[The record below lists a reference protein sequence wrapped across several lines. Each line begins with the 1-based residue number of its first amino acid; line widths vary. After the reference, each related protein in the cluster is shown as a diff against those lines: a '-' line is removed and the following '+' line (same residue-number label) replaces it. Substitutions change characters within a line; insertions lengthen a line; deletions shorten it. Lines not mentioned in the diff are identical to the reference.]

1 MVVAQP
7 VAHGRI
13 PAPDSS
19 EILGS
24 PFSSVS
30 SSAAPKAMYASA
42 RWAGSRLLAA
52 HRIATPRL
60 IPVRPFPIL
69 SPHPSCDRGRHRHG
83 GIHRRHRGRRAAR
96 AVLISQADR
105 PTSWRTGRA
114 TVYVIDLMTRSVS
127 SHTVITRD
135 SSPTRLHPDQ
145 EHLSDHL
152 PVAPSVL
159 EPVRPSPIR
168 SICYQ
173 GPNLSNG
180 VFQAPLLAWASH
192 QLLPTDPSSPTQN
205 TSR

>member
-1 MVVAQP
+1 MTPAGMVVAQP

-69 SPHPSCDRGRHRHG
+69 SPHPSCDRGRHQHG
-83 GIHRRHRGRRAAR
+83 GIHRRHRGRRASR
-96 AVLISQADR
+96 AVLTLPGAEMFGGRCD
-105 PTSWRTGRA
+105 PVVRTRGDA
-114 TVYVIDLMTRSVS
+114 ASETGLGSSAAGRSVDRRHHGAQRCGGDRRRNA
-127 SHTVITRD
+127 HTPHR
-135 SSPTRLHPDQ
+135 
-145 EHLSDHL
+145 
-152 PVAPSVL
+152 
-159 EPVRPSPIR
+159 
-168 SICYQ
+168 
-173 GPNLSNG
+173 
-180 VFQAPLLAWASH
+180 ASTH
-192 QLLPTDPSSPTQN
+192 
-205 TSR
+205 